1 MYLWSGMATR
11 PNKWTSEN
19 LRHVTAFFRQG
30 GNPAARVYESIGS
43 DFFLAPAPGWLNLG
57 LWEGS
62 GSEAEAEAACRRL
75 VQTVAEA
82 LPKGGVVLDVGN
94 GLGAQ
99 DPVISS
105 VARPRTLVAL
115 NITEWQLRAGRARL
129 RAADAAPVVGDAC
142 RLPIASGR
150 LDGVISVEAAFHFSS
165 RRAFFEECV
174 RVLRPGGVLTMS
186 DIATERLPRGP
197 WEAMAGLTQLRVW
210 GMGRGAAMTAAEIAQ
225 AAGVAGLVDLEVSA
239 CGDRVIEPALRLT
252 RGRLRRVTQAP
263 FGQRAAARAMLAQ
276 VDLMW
281 QRGMIEYILLRA
293 VGP

>member
-1 MYLWSGMATR
+1 MATR
-11 PNKWTSEN
+11 PNRWTSEN

-30 GNPAARVYESIGS
+30 RNPAARVYESIGS

-82 LPKGGVVLDVGN
+82 LPKGGMVLDVGN

-105 VARPRTLVAL
+105 VAGPRTLVAL

-129 RAADAAPVVGDAC
+129 READAAPVVGDAC
-142 RLPIASGR
+142 RLPIASGS

-174 RVLRPGGVLTMS
+174 RVLRPGGVLSMS

-197 WEAMAGLTQLRVW
+197 WEAIAGLTQLRVW
-210 GMGRGAAMTAAEIAQ
+210 GMGRGAAMSAAEIAQ
-225 AAGVAGLVDLEVSA
+225 AACVAGLVDLEVSA
-239 CGDRVIEPALRLT
+239 WGDRVIEPALQLT

-276 VDLMW
+276 VDLLW
-281 QRGMIEYILLRA
+281 QRGMIDYIFVRA
-293 VGP
+293 VRP